1 MAASANR
8 SASPSWAEEWRA
20 NLRRSS
26 PKLAFDSQNQV
37 SAVLALECLWP
48 MHLRLQVPSLHHGL
62 LTEHCENSWASW
74 AAVASWSV
82 TAKLEELLRS
92 HQSSLLGGC
101 FQPRTLLKKGVQ
113 LPARLRRCCGRM
125 ECLSASYLYWAECHC
140 QGYCTPQRS
149 EALPALLHS
158 RFEAVGLQK
167 GRPSDSVGFRRISVG
182 RSTN

>member
-1 MAASANR
+1 MSR
-8 SASPSWAEEWRA
+8 SESPSWAEECRA

-101 FQPRTLLKKGVQ
+101 FQSRNLLKKGGH
-113 LPARLRRCCGRM
+113 LPARLRRWCGRM
-125 ECLSASYLYWAECHC
+125 EYLSASYQYWSECRC
-140 QGYCTPQRS
+140 RQGCCTLQERS
-149 EALPALLHS
+149 EALPALHCS
-158 RFEAVGLQK
+158 ARFEAVG
-167 GRPSDSVGFRRISVG
+167 
-182 RSTN
+182 

>member
-8 SASPSWAEEWRA
+8 SASPSWAEECRA

-92 HQSSLLGGC
+92 HQSSLPATLGEESAQNDKKKYCNLTGTRPKERKTR
-101 FQPRTLLKKGVQ
+101 QPIKRATQTLQ
-113 LPARLRRCCGRM
+113 ASGRM
-125 ECLSASYLYWAECHC
+125 LSAKD
-140 QGYCTPQRS
+140 P
-149 EALPALLHS
+149 
-158 RFEAVGLQK
+158 FEE
-167 GRPSDSVGFRRISVG
+167 G
-182 RSTN
+182 RSTAFHQMTQY

>member
-8 SASPSWAEEWRA
+8 SASPSWAEECRA

-92 HQSSLLGGC
+92 HQSSLPATPTEESAQNDKKKYCNLTGTRPKERKTRKPIKRAT
-101 FQPRTLLKKGVQ
+101 QTLQ
-113 LPARLRRCCGRM
+113 ASGRM
-125 ECLSASYLYWAECHC
+125 LSAKD
-140 QGYCTPQRS
+140 P
-149 EALPALLHS
+149 
-158 RFEAVGLQK
+158 FEE
-167 GRPSDSVGFRRISVG
+167 G
-182 RSTN
+182 RSTAFHQMTQY